1 MLVLAVPMAAVQ
13 VGLMAMG
20 LVDTAM
26 VGRLSSDA
34 LAAVAI
40 AGVWFFAISTI
51 GMGCVYALDPVIA
64 QAHGA
69 GDEPAVAVGVQRG
82 FLIAA
87 IVTVPS
93 MLGLLAVEPMLRLTG
108 QGKTLIPLAGEYT
121 AWIIPSVFP
130 YFAFMVLRQSLQ
142 ALGKIRTILVVIA
155 LANLLNAGL
164 NWALIFGHL
173 GAPALGVRG
182 AALATTLSRWVMFLG
197 LTGLMWPVL
206 APWVRPVRPATW
218 HWAPLRRML
227 GLGLPIGLQIL
238 FEYGVFGVVG
248 LLLGRVGS
256 AAVAGHQIALNYA
269 SITFMVPL
277 GIGAAAAVLVG
288 RAIGAGDPETAR
300 RVGSAALLT
309 GALFMVAT
317 AAGLIVLAHPLAALY
332 SPDPDVVSMAATL
345 LPLAGAFQV
354 FDGAQA
360 VAMGILRGIGDTRVP
375 VLVTIFGYYG
385 IGLPAGLWLGFS
397 NHRGP
402 PGFWGGLVVGLAV
415 VAAFLIWRVRH
426 RLSRDLARLVI
437 DHPPVPNRP

>member
-108 QGKTLIPLAGEYT
+108 QGETLIPLAGEYT
-121 AWIIPSVFP
+121 VWIIPSVFP

-155 LANLLNAGL
+155 LANLLNVGL

-206 APWVRPVRPATW
+206 APWVRPIRPATW

-227 GLGLPIGLQIL
+227 GLGLPIGLQI
-238 FEYGVFGVVG
+238 VG
-248 LLLGRVGS
+248 D
-256 AAVAGHQIALNYA
+256 AWDE
-269 SITFMVPL
+269 
-277 GIGAAAAVLVG
+277 AAVLG
-288 RAIGAGDPETAR
+288 
-300 RVGSAALLT
+300 
-309 GALFMVAT
+309 
-317 AAGLIVLAHPLAALY
+317 VLAHLERSEIA
-332 SPDPDVVSMAATL
+332 
-345 LPLAGAFQV
+345 
-354 FDGAQA
+354 
-360 VAMGILRGIGDTRVP
+360 RVP
-375 VLVTIFGYYG
+375 R
-385 IGLPAGLWLGFS
+385 P
-397 NHRGP
+397 RG
-402 PGFWGGLVVGLAV
+402 A
-415 VAAFLIWRVRH
+415 I
-426 RLSRDLARLVI
+426 DLLEG
-437 DHPPVPNRP
+437 